1 MKSYTNLQYLLT
13 VFILCFMNLGYKAQ
27 ILELYE
33 GDICRKGNGKSPD
46 SICRNIENCPV
57 AKEGLKKNIRPQL
70 CSFSGSIPIVCCP
83 PANKNPTIPPPTS
96 PSSAISSSKPST
108 STTKKPIVRTYSA
121 TEMCIQYSELIYFII
136 QDPILT
142 SNNEEYIK
150 VKDCYDAI
158 TLITN
163 GTEAKPKEFPHMAL
177 LGFNEKPDSWACG
190 GSLISKNFV
199 LTAAHCEK
207 QDKKPAKWARLGDLD
222 YASDTDEAKPN
233 DYKIVE
239 RIIHPNYKPPS
250 LYNDIALFR
259 LERDVD
265 FSPFVRPICLN
276 TDHSLRPPAIIATGW
291 GRTDTAESVSS
302 KLLKVSINTIPTK
315 QCDQSYLYMAN
326 RNQKLSRGI
335 VDDLMLCTG
344 NPEGGN
350 DTCTGDSGGPI
361 QIIHNKYMCMY
372 SQIGITSFSG
382 VYCGTDTPGVYTR
395 VSNYISW
402 IEQIVWPRI
411 K

>member
-1 MKSYTNLQYLLT
+1 MRRYTNLQYFFT
-13 VFILCFMNLGYKAQ
+13 VFILCFMNLGYNAQ

-57 AKEGLKKNIRPQL
+57 AKEGIKKNIIPQL

-83 PANKNPTIPPPTS
+83 PANKTLTIPPSTIQP
-96 PSSAISSSKPST
+96 PKPST
-108 STTKKPIVRTYSA
+108 STTKKPIVGTYSA
-121 TEMCIQYSELIYFII
+121 TEMCAQYSELIYYII

-142 SNNEEYIK
+142 SNNQEYIK

-177 LGFNEKPDSWACG
+177 LGYNKKPGLWACG

-207 QDKKPAKWARLGDLD
+207 QNQNPAIWARLGDLD
-222 YASDTDEAKPN
+222 YDSESDEANPK

-239 RIIHPNYKPPS
+239 RIIHPNYKAPS
-250 LYNDIALFR
+250 FYNDIALFR

-265 FSPFVRPICLN
+265 FSPFIRPICLN
-276 TDHSLRPPAIIATGW
+276 TDHYLRPPAIIATGW
-291 GRTDTAESVSS
+291 GRVDTAELESS
-302 KLLKVSINTIPTK
+302 KLLKVSINYVPTE
-315 QCDQSYLYMAN
+315 QCDESYKHMLN
-326 RNQKLSRGI
+326 RNQKLSQGI
-335 VDDLMLCTG
+335 VDDLMLCFG
-344 NPEGGN
+344 NPGGGN
-350 DTCTGDSGGPI
+350 DTCLGDSGGPI
-361 QIIHNKYMCMY
+361 QIIHNRYTCMY
-372 SQIGITSFSG
+372 SQIGITSFG
-382 VYCGTDTPGVYTR
+382 DTYCGEDKPGVYTR